1 MNTLPEN
8 NNNVNIK
15 LFILDP
21 LSVIIKLAIIDN
33 KPNGTKICIQNNN
46 IFLQEPGPF
55 QALCRY
61 MLNTN
66 KTDLQFMYN
75 PIQIAC
81 QTFLTKENISKNP
94 RIKTLFICAQQGIEK
109 LKETYKNCSI
119 IYLCL
124 NYYYIIIT
132 NYVEQ
137 FYNETI
143 FKKDSMTLLYTTE
156 VVNSL
161 NSQWS
166 QEKIT
171 IILDLIS
178 FLSNDKMAVN
188 NVKSLENI
196 INSIDSETQQI
207 LNNL

>member
-1 MNTLPEN
+1 
-8 NNNVNIK
+8 
-15 LFILDP
+15 
-21 LSVIIKLAIIDN
+21 
-33 KPNGTKICIQNNN
+33 
-46 IFLQEPGPF
+46 
-55 QALCRY
+55 
-61 MLNTN
+61 
-66 KTDLQFMYN
+66 
-75 PIQIAC
+75 
-81 QTFLTKENISKNP
+81 
-94 RIKTLFICAQQGIEK
+94 
-109 LKETYKNCSI
+109 
-119 IYLCL
+119 
-124 NYYYIIIT
+124 
-132 NYVEQ
+132 
-137 FYNETI
+137 
-143 FKKDSMTLLYTTE
+143 MTLLYTTE

>member
-8 NNNVNIK
+8 NNNINIK
-15 LFILDP
+15 LFLLDP

-171 IILDLIS
+171 IILDLIL

-207 LNNL
+207 LSNL